1 MYLGTIVELGGVNA
15 LYGTPHHPY
24 TQSLLS
30 AIPVPDPEK
39 QKHRHRILLQGD
51 LPSPI
56 NPPSGCRF
64 RTRCPI
70 AQDRCAQ
77 ETPPFKEVA
86 PGHHCAC
93 HFATANPLTK

>member
-1 MYLGTIVELGGVNA
+1 
-15 LYGTPHHPY
+15 
-24 TQSLLS
+24 

-39 QKHRHRILLQGD
+39 QKQRHRILLQGD
-51 LPSPI
+51 PPSPI

-70 AQDRCAQ
+70 AQDLCAQ

-86 PGHHCAC
+86 PGHYCAC
-93 HFATANPLTK
+93 HFAAVNPLSV